1 MMRPGRMMIA
11 AVAVPLAVRAIRRV
25 GQQMQARNAEQ
36 SMGGQ
41 KPSKMHMMSGRGSR
55 YAGSRW

>member
-1 MMRPGRMMIA
+1 MIA
-11 AVAVPLAVRAIRRV
+11 AVAVPLAVRAMRRV
-25 GQQMQARNAEQ
+25 SQQMQARHAEQ
-36 SMGGQ
+36 SMMGGH